1 MDPVAFARHLATMAP
16 IERSLTMSSDIELNE
31 IGILKRREIEARILA
46 PILEALGKQFGRA
59 EVLEVTANAVCEI
72 ARQQG
77 KELAAQLGK
86 NDLEAYGKS
95 VESWSRGGA
104 LRLQI
109 LHQDDRT
116 LEFDVT
122 ECRYAA
128 LYRSL
133 GDRGSWDHSVL
144 WARCSF
150 RRRFQC
156 SHHPRTRADD
166 YAGSRDLPFLL

>member
-1 MDPVAFARHLATMAP
+1 
-16 IERSLTMSSDIELNE
+16 MSSDVELNE
-31 IGILKRREIEARILA
+31 IGILRRREIEARILA

-59 EVLEVTANAVCEI
+59 EVLEITAKTVREI

-77 KELAAQLGK
+77 KELASQLGK

-95 VESWSRGGA
+95 VENWSQGGA

-122 ECRYAA
+122 ECQYAA

-133 GDRGSWDHSVL
+133 GIEELGSSLSCGRDAAFVEGFSTAITLERGQTIMQGAEICHFCFKAD
-144 WARCSF
+144 
-150 RRRFQC
+150 
-156 SHHPRTRADD
+156 SH
-166 YAGSRDLPFLL
+166 

>member
-1 MDPVAFARHLATMAP
+1 
-16 IERSLTMSSDIELNE
+16 MSSDIELNE

-59 EVLEVTANAVCEI
+59 EVLEITANTVCEI

-77 KELAAQLGK
+77 RELAAQFGK

-104 LRLQI
+104 LQLQI
-109 LHQDDRT
+109 LNQNDRM

-133 GDRGSWDHSVL
+133 GIEELGTILSCGRDAAFVEGFNAAITLERGQTIMQGAES
-144 WARCSF
+144 CCF
-150 RRRFQC
+150 RFK
-156 SHHPRTRADD
+156 DD
-166 YAGSRDLPFLL
+166 PH